1 MSPQNKKAIDNEY
14 SSSSKNQS
22 KRENLRQRKNN
33 NETKSSES
41 YEQTNISQSIAEQK
55 GKKQIHGV
63 ENAIN
68 KSKEDER
75 ENRFL
80 GKKRK
85 IKNIEYKDDKEREKN
100 ARTKKNNDEI
110 QKNKTRKNIT
120 YLTISD
126 SESEDDSIIDS
137 TEKINEERKKE
148 LYMLEY
154 WLSKR

>member
-63 ENAIN
+63 ENTIN

>member
-1 MSPQNKKAIDNEY
+1 MNPQNKKAIDNEY

-41 YEQTNISQSIAEQK
+41 YEQTNISESIAEQK

-100 ARTKKNNDEI
+100 ARTKKNNEEI

-126 SESEDDSIIDS
+126 SESEDDSIIDN
-137 TEKINEERKKE
+137 TENINEERKKE